1 MNLEQATSHKHDDI
15 TAKAIFCRGNELLL
29 LRRPN
34 GRWDLPGGKARSGEP
49 VADALLREVRE
60 ETNLVVR
67 TFQPLSVIP
76 RRRSNGRACHVASFL
91 CTARQR
97 LIETKIKLSDEHDDF
112 AFVRFDVER
121 EIILP
126 AHQRQ
131 AIDEAWRVL
140 SLPAAA

>member
-1 MNLEQATSHKHDDI
+1 MNLEHLSSHKDDDI
-15 TAKAIFCRGNELLL
+15 TAKAIFCRGDELLL

-34 GRWDLPGGKARSGEP
+34 GRWDLPGGKTRSGES

-60 ETNLVVR
+60 ETNLVVH

-76 RRRSNGRACHVASFL
+76 RRRSNGRACRVASFL

-97 LIETKIKLSDEHDDF
+97 LIETKIRLSDEHDDF
-112 AFVRFDVER
+112 AFVRFGLEG
-121 EIILP
+121 ELHLP

-131 AIDEAWRVL
+131 AINEARRVFA
-140 SLPAAA
+140 LPAAA